1 MKEDSLMTLLRFE
14 LKRSRIAL
22 LIWSGSIALL
32 LLICL
37 IIFPD
42 MKGQVNELNA
52 AFSSMGSFTEAFGM
66 DRLNMGELM
75 GFYGLECGNILGI
88 GGAFFAAYIGVS
100 ALAGEEKNHT
110 AEYLLTHPIS
120 RSRIV
125 IEKLLGIIIQ
135 ILILN
140 LSAVC
145 VSLITIRLIGETPEM
160 KEFFLLHTAYLLLQ
174 VEITAVCFF
183 LSAFLR
189 RSGIGIG
196 LGLAAILY
204 FLNII
209 ANITEDAEWLDY
221 ITPFSYAYAADII
234 GQGALDPVLCGI
246 GCGVTAAAVIGT
258 FIVYTRKDIYA

>member
-160 KEFFLLHTAYLLLQ
+160 KEFFYSTQLIFSFWLRSPLSVSSSLPSCAEAGSESGWGLLQ
-174 VEITAVCFF
+174 SSIF
-183 LSAFLR
+183 
-189 RSGIGIG
+189 
-196 LGLAAILY
+196 
-204 FLNII
+204 
-209 ANITEDAEWLDY
+209 
-221 ITPFSYAYAADII
+221 
-234 GQGALDPVLCGI
+234 
-246 GCGVTAAAVIGT
+246 
-258 FIVYTRKDIYA
+258 